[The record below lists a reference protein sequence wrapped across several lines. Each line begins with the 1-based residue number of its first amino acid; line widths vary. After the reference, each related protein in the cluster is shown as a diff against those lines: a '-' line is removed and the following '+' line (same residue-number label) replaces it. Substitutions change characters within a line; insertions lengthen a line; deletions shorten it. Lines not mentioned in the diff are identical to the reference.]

1 MILVGFILMQV
12 FYHIA
17 AIIGF
22 RLLAKGFLEPLSMA
36 ALLLFGVMYLI
47 RYVEDKKTT
56 KATAAG
62 GTQDMINI
70 FENNNTGN
78 STSYFL
84 HSMSDITFILSLIP
98 LVIFVWLAVRS
109 KSIKAFQFQISIF
122 IAVYILGEIIEN
134 NRIAIFSTLPPD
146 IGSQIHVG
154 SAIFFTI
161 MIWFRFYYAEKRG
174 KKMIESSSIDDD
186 NSNDG
191 SGQ

>member
-1 MILVGFILMQV
+1 
-12 FYHIA
+12 
-17 AIIGF
+17 
-22 RLLAKGFLEPLSMA
+22 
-36 ALLLFGVMYLI
+36 
-47 RYVEDKKTT
+47 VEDKKTT
-56 KATAAG
+56 KAAG

-70 FENNNTGN
+70 FENNNIGN
-78 STSYFL
+78 STSDFL

-98 LVIFVWLAVRS
+98 LIIFVWLAIRS

-134 NRIAIFSTLPPD
+134 NRIAIFSVLPPD

-174 KKMIESSSIDDD
+174 KKMIESSSIDND

-191 SGQ
+191 GSMTSSGNN

>member
-1 MILVGFILMQV
+1 
-12 FYHIA
+12 
-17 AIIGF
+17 
-22 RLLAKGFLEPLSMA
+22 
-36 ALLLFGVMYLI
+36 
-47 RYVEDKKTT
+47 VEDKKTT
-56 KATAAG
+56 KAAG

-70 FENNNTGN
+70 FENNNIGN
-78 STSYFL
+78 STSDFL

-98 LVIFVWLAVRS
+98 LIIFVWLAIRS

-134 NRIAIFSTLPPD
+134 NRIAIFSVLPPD

-174 KKMIESSSIDDD
+174 KKMIESGIDND
-186 NSNDG
+186 NSNSGG
-191 SGQ
+191 SSSMTSSSNN